1 MPNKEQKKTAD
12 FKNQCDAIPLED
24 QIKFSS
30 FAQFIDTAQTNSN
43 VTLEYYLKELLKIYA
58 NNNDGWAMDFNLRHV
73 VLLLYQRA
81 QESQT
86 KDNGWF
92 LTENCKDLFKKLSF
106 NEANLTLDSKKI
118 TEQKPSSLL
127 GFFSSKN
134 KTEKKVAKNTAETE
148 SHHPF

>member
-1 MPNKEQKKTAD
+1 MPNKEKEKTVSFIKKYGDIAT
-12 FKNQCDAIPLED
+12 ED
-24 QIKFSS
+24 ITKFSL
-30 FAQFIDTAQTNSN
+30 FAQFIDTAQANSN